1 MTSIEHHIESNE
13 TRRYSPARRQYESP
27 QRPVPHESIAR
38 LRAFSMLLCMDV
50 TLADELVTVTLVRAG
65 VAVNPA
71 GIGNNL
77 SIWLI
82 KRLRSYY
89 YREFTRRAL
98 AMPPQAAT
106 REQADILS
114 ALAKL
119 RPEQREALVLVEAI
133 RFSLGEAGR
142 ICRQPPGRFRAL
154 LEGARTDL
162 ARHLEGRR
170 SQRSNQ
176 DGVTFPFV
184 VPA

>member
-1 MTSIEHHIESNE
+1 MTSIEHHSESNE
-13 TRRYSPARRQYESP
+13 TRRYPPARRQYESP
-27 QRPVPHESIAR
+27 ERKVPHESIAR

-89 YREFTRRAL
+89 YREFTRRPL
-98 AMPPQAAT
+98 AMPPQATT

-154 LEGARTDL
+154 LEGARADL
-162 ARHLEGRR
+162 ASQLEGQR

-176 DGVTFPFV
+176 EDLTFPFLV
-184 VPA
+184 QA